1 MPAGTS
7 PIRRHHARYTVALAV
22 QVRVEGSDTLRTQVT
37 RDIGLG
43 GVFIAMEDPPG
54 MGAML
59 DLVIHFAGEA
69 NPIAAKAVVRHTI
82 DSFLSRAIGSPPGA
96 GVEFTELELE
106 DERALV
112 RLIEQWEQRELAA
125 DLDPVEVPDAGF
137 MVGPD
142 LPPPPPG
149 RSRGPGPNPREFDE
163 WSAEMKA
170 LWPPGILP
178 YDLDA
183 PMPPPDMEDVDIVT
197 DIKPRP
203 ELSKAPP
210 PPPPAPLPELEPFE
224 ESTTELYDPERHKE
238 LLGALGPPPDRL
250 PPEESEREPAPD
262 LLDLDS
268 GKPDE
273 PEIEWEGPPTKVE
286 TYLDAELTPIDED
299 TELTPIDDNT
309 DELLRLEP
317 VGAEHR
323 PQVVAAL
330 RNEATRLQ
338 GASFEDRIGVSAGAD
353 RRAILAA
360 HQEYCSRYERSLFGP
375 VASTEVDRLVDEIK
389 SLADEA
395 RDALVRRLA
404 RPPTIPPPLATATP
418 AASSTAAGTTEA
430 LFRDGLQQLTQ
441 GHHQQAKDLLTQAHQ
456 QAPERKDIEA
466 SMHMALGALMKQY
479 GRLEKSMAHFQ
490 RAAELDSGAHQAIE
504 ELRGFNKR
512 PDRAGLRL
520 LNLFR
525 KKKAKGID

>member
-1 MPAGTS
+1 MSDGSS

-22 QVRVEGSDTLRTQVT
+22 EVRADGTDTLRTQVT

-43 GVFIAMEDPPG
+43 GAFIAMEAPPDV
-54 MGAML
+54 GAVL
-59 DLVIHFAGEA
+59 ELVFHFAGEA
-69 NPIAAKAVVRHTI
+69 NPIAAKGVVRHTI
-82 DSFLSRAIGSPPGA
+82 DAFLSRVIGSPPGA

-112 RLIEQWEQRELAA
+112 RLIQRWEERERAA

-149 RSRGPGPNPREFDE
+149 TSRAREAPDPRHLDE

-170 LWPPGILP
+170 LWPPGIIP

-183 PMPPPDMEDVDIVT
+183 PMPPPDMDDVDIVT

-203 ELSKAPP
+203 EMAKPP
-210 PPPPAPLPELEPFE
+210 PSPPPPALEPFE
-224 ESTTELYDPERHKE
+224 ESATELFDPKRHGER
-238 LLGALGPPPDRL
+238 LGALGPPP
-250 PPEESEREPAPD
+250 PAVEREPAAD
-262 LLDLDS
+262 ALDVDA

-273 PEIEWEGPPTKVE
+273 PELAWEEPEPATKLE
-286 TYLDAELTPIDED
+286 TFSDAELTPIGDD
-299 TELTPIDDNT
+299 AELTPIDDNT
-309 DELLRLEP
+309 DELFRLEP
-317 VGAEHR
+317 VGPEQR
-323 PQVVAAL
+323 PQVVAVL

-338 GASFEDRIGVSAGAD
+338 GASFEDRIGVSVGAD

-360 HQEYCSRYERSLFGP
+360 HQEYCARYERSLFGP

-395 RDALVRRLA
+395 RDALVRRVGRA
-404 RPPTIPPPLATATP
+404 ATPPAGPPPRVAAPTDAAAT
-418 AASSTAAGTTEA
+418 EK
-430 LFRDGLQQLTQ
+430 LFRDGLEQLAQ
-441 GHHQQAKDLLTQAHQ
+441 GHPQQAKDLLTQAHQ
-456 QAPERKDIEA
+456 QAPQRKDIEA

-479 GRLEKSMAHFQ
+479 GRLEKSMAHFK
-490 RAAELDSGAHQAIE
+490 RAAELDSGATQAIE

-520 LNLFR
+520 LNLVR
-525 KKKAKGID
+525 KKKEKGID